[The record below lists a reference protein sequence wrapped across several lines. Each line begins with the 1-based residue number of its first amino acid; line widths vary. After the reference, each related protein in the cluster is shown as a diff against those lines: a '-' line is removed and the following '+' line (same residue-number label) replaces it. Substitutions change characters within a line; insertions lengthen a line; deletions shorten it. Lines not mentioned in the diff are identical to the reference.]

1 MGVMDRLASR
11 RLVRVMDDD
20 TRNLTRQIS
29 AFMTKLIEQA
39 HELSVQGQSPRI
51 SADNAAILAAAL
63 RAAAADVG
71 ALARAIEV
79 VVGSQ
84 D

>member
-1 MGVMDRLASR
+1 MRVLDRLASR
-11 RLVRVMDDD
+11 RPVRIMDDG

-39 HELSVQGQSPRI
+39 HELGVQRQSPRI

-63 RAAAADVG
+63 RAAAADIG